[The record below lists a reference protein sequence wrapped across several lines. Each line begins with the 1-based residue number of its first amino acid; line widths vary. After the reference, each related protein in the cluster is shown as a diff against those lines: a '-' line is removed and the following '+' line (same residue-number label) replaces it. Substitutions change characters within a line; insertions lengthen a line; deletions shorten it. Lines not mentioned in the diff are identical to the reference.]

1 MDQEW
6 IKRFL
11 ELGGQQKITALLVSD
26 SGLGATNSTRTA
38 RKALGLMLKILV
50 RLTSSSNIENNLTAE
65 SGGLTVSVFLNKLVS
80 EILTSASRG
89 GGYSNCIYF
98 ALYTS
103 NVNDL
108 AVSS

>member
-26 SGLGATNSTRTA
+26 SGLGAANSTRTA

-65 SGGLTVSVFLNKLVS
+65 SSGLTVSVFLNKLVS
-80 EILTSASRG
+80 EILTSASRE
-89 GGYSNCIYF
+89 GGYSTCMYLHCIF
-98 ALYTS
+98 QML
-103 NVNDL
+103 L
-108 AVSS
+108 I